1 MAERQPGAAQG
12 GTPVQ
17 NQEEQDLVLQKCAH
31 FLSQYTSNTLSLPTV
46 HTSAQDL
53 TYLQATPPIPDPD
66 HREIVESIEEC
77 LSEQFSDDKS
87 TEELQRKATALLN
100 TLIRHTTF
108 SGRQLKPLI
117 AEGFHN
123 TRKNTVWFAPA
134 VLPATGQQPPLQP
147 TEHVAHTQWFKYP
160 TSNIRSVFNND
171 SDSE

>member
-1 MAERQPGAAQG
+1 MAERQTGAAQE
-12 GTPVQ
+12 GTTAQ

-53 TYLQATPPIPDPD
+53 LYLQATPPIPDTE
-66 HREIVESIEEC
+66 HKEIVESIQEC
-77 LSEQFSDDKS
+77 LKEQFFINKS
-87 TEELQRKATALLN
+87 TEELQRKATALLH

-108 SGRQLKPLI
+108 SGRQLKPII

-134 VLPATGQQPPLQP
+134 VLPTTGQQPPLRP
-147 TEHVAHTQWFKYP
+147 TEHVAHTEWFNYP
-160 TSNIRSVFNND
+160 TSDIRSVFNND